1 MRNLH
6 TNATATHK
14 ENSQLGRLET
24 IHRLI
29 NGRTFQPELV
39 EEKLSKINSDY
50 LTPYCLVY
58 FKYLN
63 VRHHFN
69 CYKQEDAIEHLELAC
84 DLLDDM
90 DTTAYEQ
97 GVKICN
103 DEYHFTRAYV
113 RFVLSTLYFDEFETP
128 WMLSKVRRITD
139 NAVNYN
145 PHNLKF
151 VWLQKQLVA

>member
-6 TNATATHK
+6 SNQKTTHNTK
-14 ENSQLGRLET
+14 SQISRLEA

-29 NGRTFQPELV
+29 NGRSFQPELV
-39 EEKLSKINSDY
+39 EEKLSKINTDY
-50 LTPYCLVY
+50 LTSYCLVY

-69 CYKQEDAIEHLELAC
+69 CYKQENAIEHLELASG
-84 DLLDDM
+84 LLDDM
-90 DTTAYEQ
+90 DRTAYQQ

-113 RFVLSTLYFDEFETP
+113 RFVLSTLSFDEYETP
-128 WMLSKVRRITD
+128 YLLSKVRRTVD
-139 NAVNYN
+139 NALNYN
-145 PHNLKF
+145 SNNQKF